1 MVKVVAKPIEMVS
14 WTDSLGNIHPI
25 RFRYIEKDESY
36 RIVKIDRVAHKELEK
51 LCGNHILVY
60 RCYST
65 INGQQKIFE
74 IKYELGSCKW
84 ILFKI

>member
-1 MVKVVAKPIEMVS
+1 MKVVATPIEMVS

-36 RIVKIDRVAHKELEK
+36 KVIKVDRVAHKELEK
-51 LCGNHILVY
+51 LCGNDMLVY
-60 RCYST
+60 RCYTT
-65 INGQQKIFE
+65 INAQQKIFE
-74 IKYELGSCKW
+74 IKYEIRTCKW

>member
-1 MVKVVAKPIEMVS
+1 MKVVAKPIEMVS

-36 RIVKIDRVAHKELEK
+36 KVIKVDRVAHKELEK
-51 LCGNHILVY
+51 LCGNDMLVY
-60 RCYST
+60 RCYTT
-65 INGQQKIFE
+65 INAQKKIFE
-74 IKYELGSCKW
+74 IKYEIRTCKW